1 MKFSLS
7 VALLTAFFVAAC
19 SEEPPPQPTRHR
31 MANYPAAGT
40 EQYPPPQQPFNPNG
54 PARPTGTPP
63 VETAASPPPAAAP
76 TKIAKGDY
84 PYGIPGKS
92 LFAWQIRRCGRIPSG
107 NGSEG
112 SVHRQNLSRS
122 VTLPALVAAGKI
134 DPRSLGI
141 LLQRSK
147 AGQLRLISDADRR
160 APLTRSLSRR
170 FHNSPMELRIKRAPR
185 IDIEITVPGDK
196 SISHRAVII
205 AALSNGVC
213 TLHGF
218 LPSENCMH
226 TVNAMRA
233 LGIKIEQPQPDT
245 LIVHGKKRVL
255 TSPKKEIDCGNS
267 GTTMRLLAG
276 LLAGQTFESRLVG
289 DAGLS
294 RRPMDRVIAP
304 LRRMGATIL
313 AEGPEQT
320 PPLRIHGGS
329 LRGMHHR
336 LPIASAQV
344 KSALL
349 LAGLF
354 AKGKTTVN
362 EPSPTRNHTE
372 VLFNYF
378 LVRTAMD
385 GETSVTV
392 FGDQVPESRD
402 FTIPGDISSA
412 AFWLVAAAAQPRGH
426 LLVREVGLNNTRTA
440 LLGVLLR
447 MGAQVREAIE
457 DVDQLEPRG
466 IVEVTGAPLKGTVIQ
481 GREVPQ
487 LIDELPILAV
497 AGVLASGKTIIRH
510 AQELRVKETD
520 RIAAIAHNLRT
531 MGAQVTEMNDGLE
544 IDGPAPLHGARVASF
559 SDHRIAMAFAIAG
572 LFAEGETVV
581 QDAECIRQSYPGF
594 GTVLDEFTNLKR
606 MQISTPVFGSF
617 TPTPVEET

>member
-1 MKFSLS
+1 
-7 VALLTAFFVAAC
+7 
-19 SEEPPPQPTRHR
+19 
-31 MANYPAAGT
+31 
-40 EQYPPPQQPFNPNG
+40 
-54 PARPTGTPP
+54 
-63 VETAASPPPAAAP
+63 
-76 TKIAKGDY
+76 
-84 PYGIPGKS
+84 
-92 LFAWQIRRCGRIPSG
+92 
-107 NGSEG
+107 
-112 SVHRQNLSRS
+112 
-122 VTLPALVAAGKI
+122 
-134 DPRSLGI
+134 
-141 LLQRSK
+141 
-147 AGQLRLISDADRR
+147 
-160 APLTRSLSRR
+160 
-170 FHNSPMELRIKRAPR
+170 MELRIKRASR

-205 AALSNGVC
+205 AALSNGIC
-213 TLHGF
+213 TLRGF
-218 LPSENCMH
+218 LPSEDCMH

-233 LGIKIEQPQPDT
+233 LGIKIEQPEPDT

-255 TSPKKEIDCGNS
+255 TPPKKDIDCGNS

-289 DAGLS
+289 DAGIS

-304 LRRMGATIL
+304 LRQMGANIV

-320 PPLRIHGGS
+320 SPLHIHGGS
-329 LRGMHHR
+329 LRGIHYR

-354 AKGKTTVN
+354 ARGKTTVE

-372 VLFNYF
+372 MLLNYF
-378 LVRTAMD
+378 LVRTAQDD
-385 GETSVTV
+385 GNVTV

-426 LLVREVGLNNTRTA
+426 LLVRGVGLNETRTA
-440 LLGVLLR
+440 FLGVLLR

-466 IVEVTGAPLKGTVIQ
+466 IVEVTGVPLKGTVIQ
-481 GREVPQ
+481 GKEVSQ

-497 AGVLASGKTIIRH
+497 AGALANGQTIIRH

-531 MGAQVTEMNDGLE
+531 MGAQVTEMNDGLQ
-544 IDGPAPLHGARVASF
+544 IHGPAPLHGARVASF
-559 SDHRIAMAFAIAG
+559 GDHRIAMAFAIAG
-572 LFAEGETVV
+572 LFAEGETIV
-581 QDAECIRQSYPGF
+581 QDADCIRESYPEF
-594 GTVLDEFTNLKR
+594 PTVLEQFTNPKK
-606 MQISTPVFGSF
+606 MQISTPVIGSL
-617 TPTPVEET
+617 TPAPVEEA